1 VSPGAAGA
9 ATEALEPYH
18 RHLTEVAQ
26 ELSER
31 GSQGLLVLDASSLAS
46 IEDEYGIT
54 AYEEVRKRVLTTL
67 QEQRGKDYRQED
79 ILSLDRHRGLRFLLF
94 LARKRRRALPTSAA
108 DLRIVQ
114 SRLQSSLVP
123 NLARCAFP
131 YRKNASE
138 IDVGYAM
145 AVFNPLIHTDRLV
158 RGAFREALRM
168 AQHLRMVEHYSVRER
183 LLDVILRER
192 VITAYQPI
200 MDIAT
205 RQVLGFEALSR
216 GPRGSGLEA
225 ADALFGAATDHHL
238 LVELDRLCRKRALLS
253 SGRIPTNAKI
263 FVNTLPATIRDPQF
277 RGRALIEVLDLAQ
290 VSPDR
295 IVIEITEKLVID
307 NYALFR
313 EAMAYF
319 TDLGISFA
327 VDDVGA
333 GYSGLESI
341 ARLKPAFLKIDTALV
356 RDVHVSLVNREMVKA
371 IIAMG
376 KGIGAQVIAEGIQTE
391 GEAEVLQEMG
401 VDWGQGY
408 LLARPEAGP
417 EPAGPGGA

>member
-1 VSPGAAGA
+1 MSGAPGA
-9 ATEALEPYH
+9 ATEALHPYPH
-18 RHLTEVAQ
+18 HLGELAQ

-31 GSQGLLVLDASSLAS
+31 GSQGLVVIDASALAA

-54 AYEEVRKRVLTTL
+54 AYDEVRKRVLATL

-114 SRLQSSLVP
+114 SRVMGSLVP

-131 YRKNASE
+131 YRKSPPDVE
-138 IDVGYAM
+138 VGYAM
-145 AVFNPLIHTDRLV
+145 AVFNPLIHTERLV
-158 RGAFREALRM
+158 RGAFRDALKM
-168 AQHLRMVEHYSVRER
+168 AHHLRTVEYYSVRER

-192 VITAYQPI
+192 VITAYQAI

-216 GPRGSGLEA
+216 GPRGSGLEG
-225 ADALFGAATDHHL
+225 ADALFGAATEHNL

-277 RGRALIEVLDLAQ
+277 RGKSLIDFLDKAQ

-307 NYALFR
+307 NYNLFR
-313 EAMAYF
+313 ETMAYF
-319 TDLGISFA
+319 TDLGMSFA

-341 ARLKPAFLKIDTALV
+341 ARLKPNYLKIDMLLV
-356 RDVHVSLVNREMVKA
+356 RDVHASLVNREMVKA
-371 IIAMG
+371 IIALG
-376 KGIGAQVIAEGIQTE
+376 QGIGSEVIAEGIHTDE
-391 GEAEVLQEMG
+391 EARALSDMG

-408 LLARPEAGP
+408 LLARPDAGP
-417 EPAGPGGA
+417 ET

>member
-1 VSPGAAGA
+1 MSASAAGA
-9 ATEALEPYH
+9 VTESIQPYAH
-18 RHLTEVAQ
+18 HLSEVAQ

-31 GSQGLLVLDASSLAS
+31 GSQGLVVIDASSLAS
-46 IEDEYGIT
+46 IEDEYGVG
-54 AYEEVRKRVLTTL
+54 AYEEVRRRLLTTL

-79 ILSLDRHRGLRFLLF
+79 ILALDRHRGLRFLLF

-114 SRLQSSLVP
+114 SRVQSSLVP
-123 NLARCAFP
+123 SLARCAFP
-131 YRKNASE
+131 YRKNPPQVE
-138 IDVGYAM
+138 VGYAM

-158 RGAFREALRM
+158 RGAFREALKM

-216 GPRGSGLEA
+216 GPRGSGLEG

-238 LVELDRLCRKRALLS
+238 MVELDRLCRRRALLS

-277 RGRALIEVLDLAQ
+277 RGRPLIEFLDLAQ

-307 NYALFR
+307 NYTLFR

-319 TDLGISFA
+319 TDLGMSFA

-341 ARLKPAFLKIDTALV
+341 ARLKPTFLKIDTALV

-371 IIAMG
+371 IITMG

-417 EPAGPGGA
+417 EPSGPGAL